1 MVKLKKRRK
10 RGKSVVKRKKTKGKK
25 KNVKKSRKP
34 KYPWAVSS
42 QRRRKKK
49 KGAKTEREMEESKRD
64 IFVKDIII
72 PILGACTI

>member
-1 MVKLKKRRK
+1 M
-10 RGKSVVKRKKTKGKK
+10 VKRKKTKGKR
-25 KNVKKSRKP
+25 KNVKKSKKP

-72 PILGACTI
+72 PILGACTK